1 LLDVLRNDDRYG
13 EPRVPQPGA
22 DALVDLAE
30 RVRAAG
36 RPVELDIDDDLGDTP
51 AGVSLGIYR
60 IVQESLTNALKHAG
74 RGAKATVRV
83 HRDGDVMEIEIR
95 DYGGAGRTRWCRY
108 LRRRAC
114 RAETPHR
121 HA

>member
-13 EPRVPQPGA
+13 EPRVPQPDA

-95 DYGGAGRTRWCRY
+95 DYGGGRANALVPVSATAGV
-108 LRRRAC
+108 